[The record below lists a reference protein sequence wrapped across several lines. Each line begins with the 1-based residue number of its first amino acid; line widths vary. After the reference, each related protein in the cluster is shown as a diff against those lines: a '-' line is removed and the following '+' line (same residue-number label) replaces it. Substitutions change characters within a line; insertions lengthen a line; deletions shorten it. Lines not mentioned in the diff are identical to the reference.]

1 MKVLPNIDV
10 SEVVDIPK
18 VFQCDEQTL
27 PCDHT
32 SKFRTMTGWC
42 NNLNF
47 PELGKSLRAF
57 VRLLPPKYEDGKKC
71 AGSLLLSHSIYIF
84 LIIYFRTLHYA
95 CHCRFGSSAAQ
106 RSNDFGQ
113 HSQ

>member
-1 MKVLPNIDV
+1 MLSTTFRVNQKDVESQPQPSTLQDLMKVLPNIDV

-32 SKFRTMTGWC
+32 SKYRTMTGWC

-57 VRLLPPKYEDGKKC
+57 VRLLPPKYEDGELPFTILN
-71 AGSLLLSHSIYIF
+71 SDDPI
-84 LIIYFRTLHYA
+84 R
-95 CHCRFGSSAAQ
+95 
-106 RSNDFGQ
+106 D
-113 HSQ
+113 

>member
-1 MKVLPNIDV
+1 MFLIRVNQKDVESQPQPSTLQDLMKVLPNIDV

-57 VRLLPPKYEDGKKC
+57 VRLLPPKYEDGRDFNSKF
-71 AGSLLLSHSIYIF
+71 A
-84 LIIYFRTLHYA
+84 IIVI
-95 CHCRFGSSAAQ
+95 Q
-106 RSNDFGQ
+106 D
-113 HSQ
+113 

>member
-1 MKVLPNIDV
+1 MQFPIFNRRVNQKDVESQPQPSTLQELMKVLPNIDV

-32 SKFRTMTGWC
+32 SKYRTMTGWC

-57 VRLLPPKYEDGKKC
+57 IRLLPPKYEDGMVVSKQ
-71 AGSLLLSHSIYIF
+71 SQ
-84 LIIYFRTLHYA
+84 
-95 CHCRFGSSAAQ
+95 RF
-106 RSNDFGQ
+106 
-113 HSQ
+113 